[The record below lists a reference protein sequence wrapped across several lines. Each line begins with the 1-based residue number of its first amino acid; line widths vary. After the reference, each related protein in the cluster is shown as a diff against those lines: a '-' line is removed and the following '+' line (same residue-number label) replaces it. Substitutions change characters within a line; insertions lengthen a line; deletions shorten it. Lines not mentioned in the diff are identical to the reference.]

1 MRARWRLEGRAGRA
15 APGLWNRVVV
25 RVVVRDF
32 KERKSVYPFKSPTT
46 TRTTTRFE
54 TFGRPQAPGLTC
66 DLHRPT
72 PVRTN

>member
-1 MRARWRLEGRAGRA
+1 MHARWRGEGRAGRA

-32 KERKSVYPFKSPTT
+32 KERKSVYFFKSPTT

-54 TFGRPQAPGLTC
+54 TSGRPRGGPG
-66 DLHRPT
+66 
-72 PVRTN
+72 